1 MTSRPRLTAAQSALV
16 VLSVAIL
23 ILVGMVFFQTQ
34 RGTCVNHYR
43 SEWEISL
50 GDIGLSLATG
60 NDLTQA
66 QIDRQDQAQHNL
78 RRLNQLCSPGQ
89 VLLP

>member
-1 MTSRPRLTAAQSALV
+1 MTAASRALV
-16 VLSVAIL
+16 AISVAIL
-23 ILVGMVFFQTQ
+23 LLVGLVYYQTQ

-60 NDLTQA
+60 NDLTQD
-66 QIDRQDQAQHNL
+66 QIDRQDEAQHNL
-78 RRLNQLCSPGQ
+78 RRLADLCSPGE